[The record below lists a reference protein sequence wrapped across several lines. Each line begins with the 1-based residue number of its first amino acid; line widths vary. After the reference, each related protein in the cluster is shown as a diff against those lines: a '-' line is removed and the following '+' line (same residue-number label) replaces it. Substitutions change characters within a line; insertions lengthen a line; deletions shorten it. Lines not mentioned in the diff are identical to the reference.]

1 MTLTAAHLKRF
12 KTALAHGSVALLF
25 GLGTGQAMA
34 VDLNISNKPLDTLEG
49 VPANIILTMDDSGS
63 MEWNYMPDSL
73 DDSPAIDN
81 TRRAK
86 SSTVNLLYYNP
97 AITYTPAVDK
107 NGTSLGDASFT
118 AAWVNGFD
126 QSGDVKNLTSDYCA
140 LWDDVWTCARDSA
153 GQTEHGVAAFY
164 YVFDT
169 GNTNTGGTSC
179 TLAVDSNDDA
189 CYNRVDIVSTTS
201 SYQGLFDATRTNSTG
216 GTCDPATDTGDSLCY
231 TTSGRSDCTNA
242 PDCTYAEEAQNFA
255 NWYSYY
261 RARHLLAKTAV
272 TRAFS
277 SLSTSIRVSWQQLNT
292 NINTVAEMPDT
303 LPFDGAHREAFFSWV
318 NTLPF
323 NSGTPLTNAF
333 DRAGQKFSQP
343 SVYRKDPTDSS
354 SESYTCRQNF
364 HFAFTDGYWNTNSV
378 ILGNYDNTERD
389 LPDGVHYDVNTSRVA
404 DQALPIYRD
413 GNSTFLADI
422 AMKYWATDLNTNLA
436 NDVPKFTPDVST
448 DIDGD
453 GDVDANDIYWN
464 PRNDPATWQHMVN
477 FTVGLGVEGVLP
489 YTNATLQGLIAG
501 TTTWPTTGTGDQ
513 HHVDDLWHAAINS
526 RGTPFNA
533 QNPEELLQGFTEVL
547 DAIDDRVGSSS
558 AVATTSSQYQTGTN
572 LFQAIYDPSTWAGDL
587 LAKDVITYNQQ
598 WSAAN
603 ILAQQIDGTI
613 NDPRVIITKDPA
625 GDGIPFQWSNLAASQ
640 QTALN
645 TLGGV
650 ADGQGANRLA
660 YLRGDSS
667 NELQNGGSFRNR
679 TSPLGD
685 LVHSDPFF
693 LPPPGAPL
701 FFWPDDLEG
710 TTYSSFVASHSGR
723 QDMVLFGGNDGMLHI
738 VNASNGREILAYI
751 PSPVVANLS
760 ALTNPSYTHQFYVDA
775 PVQVS
780 DVFYGASWHTVAIG
794 GLGKGGQGIYALDVT
809 NAPSMVDENTTAIA
823 NMVLWE
829 FTETDDA
836 DLGYTYT
843 KPQMFKMNN
852 GKWMVAFGNGYNN
865 TQADGNASTNGDAQ
879 LFLLDIEHGG
889 QGAQSVKVKLSTE
902 VGAAEDPAGLNRAN
916 RLTDV
921 VAVDQNQDFIVD
933 ILYAGDLFGNLW
945 KFDVTSSNASQ
956 WTVVKSGSTPTPL
969 FTAVDDDGNP
979 QPITVAP
986 AVQYHNK
993 KNGYLVYVGTG
1004 KYLETSDPADTS
1016 IQSIYGIWDREE
1028 SSNITTIDR
1037 PSLLEQKILGE
1048 NRTQFALTNA
1058 RITTDNRLTW
1068 YDGNG
1073 LPNNS
1078 GANKSYLG
1086 WYIDLGDTD
1095 TSTGDTIAQGERML
1109 DDLFVSGDRLE
1120 FITLIP
1126 STNPCVGGGESWL
1139 FAVNAI
1145 TGSRFTSTTP
1155 WDYNLDGNYNTA
1167 DKVDWGG
1174 SGNQVWGSGINLK
1187 TPQRFRRTKLL
1198 EPGSDCQEINLL
1210 NNSDG
1215 SITTVSGSCQ
1225 GFNYGRRSWRQIHIQ

>member
-1 MTLTAAHLKRF
+1 MTLTAAYLKRY
-12 KTALAHGSVALLF
+12 KTALAHGVVALLF
-25 GLGTGQAMA
+25 GLGTGQVMA
-34 VDLNISNKPLDTLEG
+34 IDVNISDKPLDTLEG

-73 DDSPAIDN
+73 DDTPAIDN

-86 SSTVNLLYYNP
+86 SSTINKIYYNP
-97 AITYTPAVDK
+97 AITYEPAKDK
-107 NGTSLGDASFT
+107 NGASLGNATFT
-118 AAWVNGFD
+118 AAWYNGFVH
-126 QSGDVKNLTSDYCA
+126 GDGTRDLSTNYCA
-140 LWDDVWTCARDSA
+140 LWDDIGNCARNSP
-153 GQTEHGVAAFY
+153 GQTESGVPAFY

-179 TLAVDSNDDA
+179 TLAADSNDDA
-189 CYNRVDIVSTTS
+189 CYTRVDIVSTTT
-201 SYQGLFDATRTNSTG
+201 SYQGLFDATRTNATG
-216 GTCDPATDTGDSLCY
+216 GTCNPATDTSDSRCY

-255 NWYSYY
+255 NWFSYY

-292 NINTVAEMPDT
+292 NIDTVAEMPNT
-303 LPFDGAHREAFFSWV
+303 LPFDGAHRTAFFNWV
-318 NTLPF
+318 NTLPY
-323 NSGTPLTNAF
+323 NDRTPLTNAF
-333 DRAGQKFSQP
+333 DRAGQKFSQN

-354 SESYTCRQNF
+354 SEMYTCRQNF
-364 HFAFTDGYWNTNSV
+364 HFAFTDGYWNNNSV
-378 ILGNYDNTERD
+378 TLSPSNYDNTDRD
-389 LPDGVHYDVNTSRVA
+389 LPDGVHYDANTSRVA
-404 DQALPIYRD
+404 NQAVPIYRD

-422 AMKYWATDLNTNLA
+422 AFKYWANDLNTNLA
-436 NDVPKFTPDVST
+436 DDVPKYTSDVST

-453 GDVDANDIYWN
+453 GDVDQYDIYWN
-464 PRNDPATWQHMVN
+464 PNNDPATWQHMVS
-477 FTVGLGVEGVLP
+477 FTVGMGVSGVLP
-489 YTNATLQGLIAG
+489 YTDATYQGLIDG
-501 TTTWPTTGTGDQ
+501 SITWPTTGTGDQ

-526 RGTPFNA
+526 RGIPFNA
-533 QNPEELLQGFTEVL
+533 QNPQELLSGFKGVL
-547 DAIDDRVGSSS
+547 DNIDNRVGSSS

-572 LFQAIYDPSTWAGDL
+572 LFQSIYDPSTWSGDL
-587 LAKDVITYNQQ
+587 LAKDVITFNLQ

-603 ILAQQIDGTI
+603 VLAQQIDGTI
-613 NDPRVIITKDPA
+613 NSPRVILTKDPSA
-625 GDGIPFQWSNLAASQ
+625 NGDGIPFQWADLEASQ
-640 QTALN
+640 KTALQD
-645 TLGGV
+645 GGTV
-650 ADGQGANRLA
+650 TDGQNRVA
-660 YLRGDSS
+660 YLRGDTSK
-667 NELQNGGSFRNR
+667 ELQNGGSFRNR
-679 TSPLGD
+679 NSPLGD

-701 FFWPDDLEG
+701 FFWPDNLE
-710 TTYSSFVASHSGR
+710 TVAYSTFVASHSGR

-738 VNASNGREILAYI
+738 VSASDGREILAYV

-760 ALTNPSYTHQFYVDA
+760 ALTNPSYAHKFFVDA

-780 DVFYGASWHTVAIG
+780 DVFYGGSWHTVAIG

-809 NAPSMVDENTTAIA
+809 NPAAYLESNAA
-823 NMVLWE
+823 NLVLWE

-836 DLGYTYT
+836 DLGYSYT

-865 TQADGNASTNGDAQ
+865 TQADGNASANGDAL
-879 LFLLDIEHGG
+879 LFLLDIQNGGKGG
-889 QGAQSVKVKLSTE
+889 QGVKIKLSTE
-902 VGAAEDPAGLNRAN
+902 VGAAEDPTGLNRAN

-921 VAVDQNQDFIVD
+921 VAVDQNQDFQVD
-933 ILYAGDLFGNLW
+933 LLYAGDLFGNLW
-945 KFDVTSSNASQ
+945 KFDVSNANPTK

-969 FTAVDDDGNP
+969 FKAVDDAGNP

-986 AVQYHNK
+986 ALQYHDK
-993 KNGYLVYVGTG
+993 KNGYLIYVGTG
-1004 KYLETSDPADTS
+1004 KYIEASDPADTS
-1016 IQSIYGIWDREE
+1016 IQTIYGVWDREE
-1028 SSNITTIDR
+1028 TSGITTIDR
-1037 PSLLEQKILGE
+1037 DSLLEQQILGS
-1048 NRTQFALTNA
+1048 NKTQFTLTNA
-1058 RITTDNRLTW
+1058 RITTDNKLTW

-1078 GANKSYLG
+1078 GPKKSYLG
-1086 WYIDLGDTD
+1086 WYMDLGDTD
-1095 TSTGDTIAQGERML
+1095 TSTGDPIPLGERIL

-1145 TGSRFTSTTP
+1145 TGSRFTTTTP
-1155 WDYNLDGNYNTA
+1155 WDYNLDGKYNTA

-1174 SGNQVWGSGINLK
+1174 SGGQVWGSGINLK

-1225 GFNYGRRSWRQIHIQ
+1225 GFNYGRRSWRQIQIQ